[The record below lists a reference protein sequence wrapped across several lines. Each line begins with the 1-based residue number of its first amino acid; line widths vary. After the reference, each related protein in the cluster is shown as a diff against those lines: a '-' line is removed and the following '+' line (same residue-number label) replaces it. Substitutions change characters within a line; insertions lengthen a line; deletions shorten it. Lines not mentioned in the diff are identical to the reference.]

1 MILLDLK
8 DSRPIY
14 EQVVERFQ
22 ELMMMGILEEDSQ
35 MPSVRSLAMELSINP
50 NTIQRAYGE
59 LERRGYTYSV
69 KGRGSFVGSIR
80 KLREAKKT
88 ELERKLEKLAREAK
102 TIGIQREEFVMA
114 AGRMYDSGPAGRKE
128 PEDRKQDGTA
138 QTGSKGRGD
147 FGPSER
153 DREESITRTEQ
164 ECQKEAMSQSQK
176 AEDISGERLWVGN
189 EQGGMTV

>member
-22 ELMMMGILEEDSQ
+22 ELMMLGILEEDSQ
-35 MPSVRSLAMELSINP
+35 MPSVRGLAMELSINP

-59 LERRGYTYSV
+59 LERQGYTYSV

-102 TIGIQREEFVMA
+102 TIGILREEFVTL
-114 AGRMYDSGPAGRKE
+114 AGLAYDRGQVKR
-128 PEDRKQDGTA
+128 ED
-138 QTGSKGRGD
+138 
-147 FGPSER
+147 
-153 DREESITRTEQ
+153 
-164 ECQKEAMSQSQK
+164 K
-176 AEDISGERLWVGN
+176 A
-189 EQGGMTV
+189 

>member
-22 ELMMMGILEEDSQ
+22 ELMMLGILEEDSQ
-35 MPSVRSLAMELSINP
+35 MPSVRGLAMELSINP

-59 LERRGYTYSV
+59 LERQGYTYSI

-88 ELERKLEKLAREAK
+88 ELEKRLEKLAREAK
-102 TIGIQREEFVMA
+102 TIGILREEFVTL
-114 AGRMYDSGPAGRKE
+114 AGLAYDRGQVKR
-128 PEDRKQDGTA
+128 ED
-138 QTGSKGRGD
+138 
-147 FGPSER
+147 
-153 DREESITRTEQ
+153 
-164 ECQKEAMSQSQK
+164 K
-176 AEDISGERLWVGN
+176 A
-189 EQGGMTV
+189 

>member
-22 ELMMMGILEEDSQ
+22 ELMMLGILEEDSQ
-35 MPSVRSLAMELSINP
+35 MPSVGGLAMELSINP

-59 LERRGYTYSV
+59 LERQGYTYSV

-88 ELERKLEKLAREAK
+88 ELEKKLEKLAREAK
-102 TIGIQREEFVMA
+102 TIGILREEFVTL
-114 AGRMYDSGPAGRKE
+114 AGLAYDRGQVKR
-128 PEDRKQDGTA
+128 ED
-138 QTGSKGRGD
+138 
-147 FGPSER
+147 
-153 DREESITRTEQ
+153 
-164 ECQKEAMSQSQK
+164 K
-176 AEDISGERLWVGN
+176 A
-189 EQGGMTV
+189 

>member
-22 ELMMMGILEEDSQ
+22 ELMILGILEEDSQ
-35 MPSVRSLAMELSINP
+35 MPSVRGLAMELSINP

-59 LERRGYTYSV
+59 LERQGYTYSV

-88 ELERKLEKLAREAK
+88 ELEKKLEKLAREAK
-102 TIGIQREEFVMA
+102 TIGILREEFVTL
-114 AGRMYDSGPAGRKE
+114 AGLAYDRGQVKR
-128 PEDRKQDGTA
+128 ED
-138 QTGSKGRGD
+138 
-147 FGPSER
+147 
-153 DREESITRTEQ
+153 
-164 ECQKEAMSQSQK
+164 K
-176 AEDISGERLWVGN
+176 A
-189 EQGGMTV
+189 

>member
-22 ELMMMGILEEDSQ
+22 ELMMLGILEEDSQ

-59 LERRGYTYSV
+59 LERQGYTYSV

-88 ELERKLEKLAREAK
+88 ELEKKLEKLAREAK
-102 TIGIQREEFVMA
+102 TIGILQDEFVML
-114 AGRMYDSGPAGRKE
+114 AGLAYDSGSVRR
-128 PEDRKQDGTA
+128 ED
-138 QTGSKGRGD
+138 
-147 FGPSER
+147 
-153 DREESITRTEQ
+153 
-164 ECQKEAMSQSQK
+164 K
-176 AEDISGERLWVGN
+176 A
-189 EQGGMTV
+189 

>member
-22 ELMMMGILEEDSQ
+22 ELMMLGILEEDSQ
-35 MPSVRSLAMELSINP
+35 MPSVRGLAMELSINP

-59 LERRGYTYSV
+59 LERQGYTYSV
-69 KGRGSFVGSIR
+69 IGRGSIR

-102 TIGIQREEFVMA
+102 TIGILREEFVTL
-114 AGRMYDSGPAGRKE
+114 AGLAYDRGQVKR
-128 PEDRKQDGTA
+128 ED
-138 QTGSKGRGD
+138 
-147 FGPSER
+147 
-153 DREESITRTEQ
+153 
-164 ECQKEAMSQSQK
+164 K
-176 AEDISGERLWVGN
+176 A
-189 EQGGMTV
+189 

>member
-22 ELMMMGILEEDSQ
+22 ELMMLGILEEDSQ

-59 LERRGYTYSV
+59 LERQGYTYSV

-88 ELERKLEKLAREAK
+88 ELEKKLEKLAREAK
-102 TIGIQREEFVMA
+102 TIGILQDEFVML
-114 AGRMYDSGPAGRKE
+114 AGQAYDSGSVRR
-128 PEDRKQDGTA
+128 ED
-138 QTGSKGRGD
+138 
-147 FGPSER
+147 
-153 DREESITRTEQ
+153 
-164 ECQKEAMSQSQK
+164 K
-176 AEDISGERLWVGN
+176 A
-189 EQGGMTV
+189 

>member
-22 ELMMMGILEEDSQ
+22 ELMMLGILEEDSQ
-35 MPSVRSLAMELSINP
+35 MPSVRGLAMELSINP

-59 LERRGYTYSV
+59 LERQGYTYSI

-88 ELERKLEKLAREAK
+88 ELEKKREKLAREAK
-102 TIGIQREEFVMA
+102 TIGILREEFVTL
-114 AGRMYDSGPAGRKE
+114 AGLAYDRGQVKR
-128 PEDRKQDGTA
+128 ED
-138 QTGSKGRGD
+138 
-147 FGPSER
+147 
-153 DREESITRTEQ
+153 
-164 ECQKEAMSQSQK
+164 K
-176 AEDISGERLWVGN
+176 A
-189 EQGGMTV
+189 